1 MLKVCLNGARRS
13 GVPTTP
19 AEYASQVV
27 GCVTRGATAFH
38 VHPRDENGRETL
50 DAGPVASAVSAI
62 RAASRGFAASRG
74 LPVGVTTREPIEPDL
89 GRRLHA
95 IGGWTELPD
104 FASVNVHEHGAEEVA
119 RVLTEM
125 GVGVE
130 AGIWTLSAAR
140 IWTSWNV
147 PTMRILLECMEES
160 PSDALANARAM
171 LDLVQRSGPPARLPP
186 ILLHGEGPAV
196 WEVLREAVR
205 RRLDTRIGLEDT
217 LELPDG
223 SRAVDNPALV
233 AAAVAM
239 GAR

>member
-1 MLKVCLNGARRS
+1 MLKVCLNGARTS

-38 VHPRDENGRETL
+38 VHPRDESGRETL
-50 DAGPVASAVSAI
+50 AAEPVAAAVSAI
-62 RAASRGFAASRG
+62 RAASHG

-130 AGIWTLSAAR
+130 AGIWTVSAAET
-140 IWTSWNV
+140 WTTWKV
-147 PTMRILLECMEES
+147 PTIRILLECTEES
-160 PSDALANARAM
+160 PADAVANARAM
-171 LDLVQRSGPPARLPP
+171 LDVVQRSGPPTRLPP
-186 ILLHGEGPAV
+186 ILLHGEDAAA

-223 SRAVDNPALV
+223 SRAVDNPVLV
-233 AAAVAM
+233 AAAVGL

>member
-1 MLKVCLNGARRS
+1 MLKVCLNGARTS

-38 VHPRDENGRETL
+38 VHPRDESGRETL
-50 DAGPVASAVSAI
+50 DGEAVASAVGAI
-62 RAASRGFAASRG
+62 RAASQG

-119 RVLTEM
+119 RVLAEM
-125 GVGVE
+125 GIGVE
-130 AGIWTLSAAR
+130 AGIWTVSAAEA
-140 IWTSWNV
+140 WTTWKV
-147 PTMRILLECMEES
+147 PTIRILLECMEES
-160 PSDALANARAM
+160 PADALANARAM
-171 LDLVQRSGPPARLPP
+171 LDVVQRSGPPTRLPP
-186 ILLHGEGPAV
+186 ILLHGENTAA

-223 SRAVDNPALV
+223 SRAVDNAVLV
-233 AAAVAM
+233 AAAVGM

>member
-1 MLKVCLNGARRS
+1 MLKVCLNGARTS

-27 GCVTRGATAFH
+27 GCVTRGAAAFH
-38 VHPRDENGRETL
+38 VHPRDESGRETL
-50 DAGPVASAVSAI
+50 DAGPVAAAVGAI
-62 RAASRGFAASRG
+62 RAASQG

-119 RVLTEM
+119 RRLADM

-130 AGIWTLSAAR
+130 AGIWTVSAAEMW
-140 IWTSWNV
+140 ITWKV

-160 PSDALANARAM
+160 PADAVANARAM
-171 LDLVQRSGPPARLPP
+171 LDVVQRSGPPTQLPP
-186 ILLHGEGPAV
+186 ILLHGEGPAA

-205 RRLDTRIGLEDT
+205 WRLDTRIGLEDT

-223 SRAVDNPALV
+223 SRAVDNAALV
-233 AAAVAM
+233 AAAVGM